1 MVPHGNYFTSYIVS
15 GSVDLV
21 LVAAAH
27 VRNNE
32 TELTITAGLS

>member
-1 MVPHGNYFTSYIVS
+1 MVPQQKLFHFFYSH
-15 GSVDLV
+15 LV